1 MGFLNSSRGECVS
14 DLDDYLER
22 IDAVRP
28 GLAKTSVVRNQE
40 GMVNDIV
47 VVDHEFTFRFPK
59 TEWAR
64 RTLIRE
70 AKLIELARPH
80 VAVHLPELQLH
91 DDSMASYRWL
101 PGVPLTREF
110 LMALDVDRRSDLLHQ
125 LGAFL
130 RDLHGTPGT
139 DLVDVEVSEAVR
151 SRESWMAFFDEVR
164 KTIFPLL
171 FAHQRVSVDA
181 MFAPVLDGRIDLDA
195 AKVLIHGDIA
205 PYHLLVDPEANTL
218 SGVIDF
224 GVAGLGDPAIDI
236 ALLLYNYGES
246 MTREVGGVYPIT
258 PELLDRSRF
267 WASTLELQWA
277 LAGLR
282 DDDKSLLVAHIGS
295 VRGYSVGS

>member
-1 MGFLNSSRGECVS
+1 MGILNSAKGGCVS
-14 DLDDYLER
+14 VLDDYLER

-28 GLAKTSVVRNQE
+28 GLAKTSVVQNQE
-40 GMVNDIV
+40 GMVNNIV
-47 VVDHEFTFRFPK
+47 VVDDEFTFRFPK
-59 TEWAR
+59 TEWAQQ
-64 RTLIRE
+64 TLIRE
-70 AKLIELARPH
+70 AKLIDLARPH
-80 VAVHLPELQLH
+80 VAVQLPELQLH

-110 LMALDVDRRSDLLHQ
+110 LMALDVDRRTSLLQQ

-130 RDLHGTPGT
+130 RDLHGIPAT
-139 DLVDVEVSEAVR
+139 DLVDAEASEAVR

-164 KTIFPLL
+164 EILFPLL
-171 FAHQRVSVDA
+171 FAHQRASVDA
-181 MFAPVLDGRIDLDA
+181 MITPVIDGRLDLDA

-246 MTREVGGVYPIT
+246 MTREVGVVYPLT

-295 VRGYSVGS
+295 VRGYSAGA